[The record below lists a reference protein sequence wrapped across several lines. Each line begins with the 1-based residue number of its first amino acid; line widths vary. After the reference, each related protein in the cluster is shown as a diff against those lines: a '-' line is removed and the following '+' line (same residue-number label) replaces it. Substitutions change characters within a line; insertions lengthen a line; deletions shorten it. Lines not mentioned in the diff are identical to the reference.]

1 MLRALTIFAAAAVA
15 LSVAWSYRA
24 HFTTAIAPA
33 PSPKPIVFDNGTV
46 RDSPTY
52 RQLQAHEAPGGLR
65 KCIRRNGEVTYS
77 NMPCE
82 AGQRTAPLSGGD
94 RYSVVE
100 VPKPAASTPAQQRLH
115 QALDLNR
122 DPQLRER
129 MMDRAIN
136 GPR

>member
-1 MLRALTIFAAAAVA
+1 MVRVLFIFGAACVA

-24 HFTTAIAPA
+24 KLTEAAAPVL
-33 PSPKPIVFDNGTV
+33 PPKPIVFDNGSI
-46 RDSPTY
+46 RESPTY
-52 RQLQAHEAPGGLR
+52 RQLKAHEAPGGLR
-65 KCIRRNGEVTYS
+65 KCLHRNGEVTYS

-82 AGQRTAPLSGGD
+82 ANQRTAPVSGD

-115 QALDLNR
+115 QALDLKR

-129 MMDRAIN
+129 IMDNAIN
-136 GPR
+136 GSR